1 MELWNLST
9 TNTTFLRDVSLLDDA
24 TQYPSCVHGSV
35 GSVVLKDIRLNT
47 STVAYYTGVTPG
59 SRACF
64 VCDENS
70 GYELNTTTNERICQ
84 SDATWSEGP
93 ITCGMCVIYAIPID
107 ILSKYCM
114 HALYCIYFH
123 LTSSKLVCIATFG
136 YLFSTYVNNVLN
148 ECPCGHL
155 PNLHF
160 SNILFFPASSK
171 NLHTTKKSNGMAY
184 YSDRDWCRCTGSF
197 LSNHHHRDCGFLP

>member
-24 TQYPSCVHGSV
+24 VQYQGCVTGSV
-35 GSVVLKDIRLNT
+35 GSVALKDSRLST
-47 STVAYYTGVTPG
+47 STVAYYTGITPG

-93 ITCGMCVIYAIPID
+93 ITCGMYI
-107 ILSKYCM
+107 
-114 HALYCIYFH
+114 
-123 LTSSKLVCIATFG
+123 T
-136 YLFSTYVNNVLN
+136 YLQQV
-148 ECPCGHL
+148 
-155 PNLHF
+155 
-160 SNILFFPASSK
+160 
-171 NLHTTKKSNGMAY
+171 
-184 YSDRDWCRCTGSF
+184 
-197 LSNHHHRDCGFLP
+197 